1 MGLAIQVGLLVLLL
15 GGGIPRSSAGVIS
28 TQGGASYHREPP
40 PPTDSDYRVDPM
52 SLDSIANEFPQR
64 QRSSP
69 SSVSSTS
76 SVPRLT
82 WPSHPETDWTISK
95 GDAEAKK
102 GVVGINSLLNE
113 PNPTGGGSISAE
125 PYPEFPPGVPR
136 ARHSS
141 LPPPTEALT
150 ESLSPANNHLQP
162 TQPFRHYSPQSD
174 EWNNYRPHPPVLL
187 LLAHHRWEWTPTAVS
202 DWAAMY
208 RPCQR
213 THDQA
218 TTSAY
223 SSLGIYWPCPPRMKL
238 SPVAWLLMGIAPVC
252 HGATPNLKA
261 SSLINLP
268 VEIDDMVLD
277 RCDATSEY
285 RLSQVCQKWQ
295 STYLGREGNRMRKVI
310 IELLSQST
318 PTDWRVLI
326 PEDDFSTLYALLAS
340 DIRVNFYQRR
350 IWEGLETSGHSRD
363 GGWQGKERLAIR
375 YPHSRALVKEL
386 VPKLA
391 RIAAWGDLPS
401 APLHE
406 VQPNKLLTIAPLY
419 WAIQEGKTSAVDVI
433 MDQIMLRSNSLAL
446 GTAIANQ
453 LDGDMVYLAGV
464 LALPQN
470 VQQQVQQSS
479 RGGDYSNVTD
489 PQLIPDDWQDVIL
502 TIWGDSFRFDL
513 LCSVAVQYIVQGDA
527 AGLAKLKTWTTQF
540 LKNWDVGLKQLVLA
554 VAAETGH
561 LALLDDPRVAP
572 LFENFQPVLPQY
584 MLRCMEANGWMKAV
598 EHFEKQWNV
607 IRADKSV
614 PTYKCQDQMPNTAPL
629 SLNSQGVLTLTYI
642 PMVL

>member
-1 MGLAIQVGLLVLLL
+1 
-15 GGGIPRSSAGVIS
+15 
-28 TQGGASYHREPP
+28 
-40 PPTDSDYRVDPM
+40 
-52 SLDSIANEFPQR
+52 
-64 QRSSP
+64 
-69 SSVSSTS
+69 
-76 SVPRLT
+76 
-82 WPSHPETDWTISK
+82 
-95 GDAEAKK
+95 
-102 GVVGINSLLNE
+102 
-113 PNPTGGGSISAE
+113 
-125 PYPEFPPGVPR
+125 
-136 ARHSS
+136 
-141 LPPPTEALT
+141 
-150 ESLSPANNHLQP
+150 
-162 TQPFRHYSPQSD
+162 
-174 EWNNYRPHPPVLL
+174 
-187 LLAHHRWEWTPTAVS
+187 
-202 DWAAMY
+202 
-208 RPCQR
+208 
-213 THDQA
+213 
-218 TTSAY
+218 
-223 SSLGIYWPCPPRMKL
+223 MKL

-363 GGWQGKERLAIR
+363 GGW
-375 YPHSRALVKEL
+375 
-386 VPKLA
+386 
-391 RIAAWGDLPS
+391 
-401 APLHE
+401 
-406 VQPNKLLTIAPLY
+406 
-419 WAIQEGKTSAVDVI
+419 QEGKTSAVDVI